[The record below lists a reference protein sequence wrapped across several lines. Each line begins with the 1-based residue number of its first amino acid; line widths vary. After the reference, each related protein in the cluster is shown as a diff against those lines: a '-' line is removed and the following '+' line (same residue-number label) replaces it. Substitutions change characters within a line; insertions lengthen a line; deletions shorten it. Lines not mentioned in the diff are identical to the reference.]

1 MEFTITVIL
10 IMMMVYIFAGFLFT
24 AVFSSKVDI
33 TGIFLW
39 PILLI
44 GLVAFLLHQYDEVKK
59 SQENKED
66 DSWIE

>member
-1 MEFTITVIL
+1 MEFTITVMLVMI
-10 IMMMVYIFAGFLFT
+10 MVYIFAGFLFT
-24 AVFSSKVDI
+24 AAFSSKVDI

-44 GLVAFLLHQYDEVKK
+44 GLVGYLLHEKDIYDYGKE
-59 SQENKED
+59 EEED